1 VYVALFC
8 KDVIVVSELRQGALF
23 EVGCCTHNCWDRMQ
37 HEIYNS
43 RDHHYEDE
51 EEAQYFI
58 NVIFK
63 DYTTLYEGRVAL
75 IIERDRVLADNP
87 EDYESEE
94 EI

>member
-1 VYVALFC
+1 
-8 KDVIVVSELRQGALF
+8 
-23 EVGCCTHNCWDRMQ
+23 MQ

-43 RDHHYEDE
+43 RDHYYEDE